1 MEESQKN
8 PVKYSKDILFIFFL
22 VLVAGYLILP
32 RIFTKIN
39 IRIGPVPLYITEIF
53 LLLSVCLII
62 AVFAVNRFKIKKI
75 DFFYYFLLLFLV
87 FLLSLSIGLYSY
99 RDITFVLRQSALIY
113 YSIFYFVVFFLFD
126 NPARIKYLVITLLVA
141 GNIVACIFI
150 VNFLGYS
157 DALFG
162 QLGSYIAGGFYFTLT
177 IVFLLILNLIE
188 LSKRKWIK
196 IILYADAVLLLVLS
210 FIEYVRGNWVA
221 LFLATVFS
229 LIISA
234 NKKKFLLNIL
244 IIILATVILATF
256 AFMLSPKVFQDTLNE
271 LRSLKSMV
279 LGSGGGIDY
288 ISSANTNWRMIT
300 WKAFIKESLHSPFFG
315 WGFGRKFL
323 PEETYSL
330 GWTTGLAENW
340 VSTHNYLIS
349 FLFLSGFTGLGIF
362 LLLVIS
368 LFIKNIKFLRTYKNL
383 RERFM
388 VCAFLSVVF
397 YILWLGLFG
406 VVLEVPYQGVFLWIF
421 LGLNMLIINR
431 VESRYENTVS
441 T

>member
-1 MEESQKN
+1 
-8 PVKYSKDILFIFFL
+8 
-22 VLVAGYLILP
+22 
-32 RIFTKIN
+32 
-39 IRIGPVPLYITEIF
+39 
-53 LLLSVCLII
+53 
-62 AVFAVNRFKIKKI
+62 
-75 DFFYYFLLLFLV
+75 
-87 FLLSLSIGLYSY
+87 
-99 RDITFVLRQSALIY
+99 
-113 YSIFYFVVFFLFD
+113 
-126 NPARIKYLVITLLVA
+126 
-141 GNIVACIFI
+141 
-150 VNFLGYS
+150 
-157 DALFG
+157 
-162 QLGSYIAGGFYFTLT
+162 
-177 IVFLLILNLIE
+177 
-188 LSKRKWIK
+188 
-196 IILYADAVLLLVLS
+196 
-210 FIEYVRGNWVA
+210 
-221 LFLATVFS
+221 
-229 LIISA
+229 
-234 NKKKFLLNIL
+234 LNIL

-288 ISSANTNWRMIT
+288 ISRANTNWRMIT
-300 WKAFIKESLHSPFFG
+300 WKAFIKESLQRPLFG

-323 PEETYSL
+323 PEETYNL